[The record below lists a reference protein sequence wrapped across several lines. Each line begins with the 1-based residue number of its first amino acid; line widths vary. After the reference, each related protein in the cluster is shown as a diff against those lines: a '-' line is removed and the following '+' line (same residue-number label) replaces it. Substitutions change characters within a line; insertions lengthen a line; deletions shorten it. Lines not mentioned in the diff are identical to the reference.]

1 MSEHDEDQGK
11 WVGAFLLG
19 VLVGALLM
27 LGIGGGLWTMQ
38 ARRTLAMEERAREA
52 EMRSHE
58 EAARALVEHTLR
70 EEAERARLEAE
81 RVAREEAERARR
93 EAERAA
99 HERAKAAKG
108 PAGAK
113 DGK

>member
-11 WVGAFLLG
+11 WVGSFILS
-19 VLVGALLM
+19 VIVGALLM

-38 ARRTLAMEERAREA
+38 ASQARMRAEQ
-52 EMRSHE
+52 
-58 EAARALVEHTLR
+58 ALH
-70 EEAERARLEAE
+70 EAERARLEAE
-81 RVAREEAERARR
+81 MAARKEAERARL